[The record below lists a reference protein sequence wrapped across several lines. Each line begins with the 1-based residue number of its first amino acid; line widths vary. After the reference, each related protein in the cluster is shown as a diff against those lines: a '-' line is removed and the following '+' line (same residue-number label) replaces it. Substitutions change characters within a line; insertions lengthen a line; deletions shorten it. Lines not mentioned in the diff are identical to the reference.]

1 MKYILLSL
9 AVLFNTSAYLLF
21 KYISG
26 KQNDLL
32 WYAFF
37 SVGLLAGAINTF
49 LFTLSLREI
58 NLGIAYPIFS
68 AASITCIVLI
78 STVFFNEKSNLNTMC
93 GALIAVIGIVLMT
106 R

>member
-1 MKYILLSL
+1 MKYVFLSL
-9 AVLFNTSAYLLF
+9 AVLFNISAYLLF

-37 SVGLLAGAINTF
+37 SAGLLAGAINTF

-68 AASITCIVLI
+68 ATSIICIVLI
-78 STVFFNEKSNLNTMC
+78 SKVFFNERSNLNTIC
-93 GALIAVIGIVLMT
+93 GAFIAVLGIVVMT